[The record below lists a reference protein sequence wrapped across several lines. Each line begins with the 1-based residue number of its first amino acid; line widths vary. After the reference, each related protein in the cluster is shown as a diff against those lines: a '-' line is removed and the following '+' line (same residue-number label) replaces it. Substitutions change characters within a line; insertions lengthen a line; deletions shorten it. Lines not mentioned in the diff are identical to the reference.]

1 MKQLTTL
8 LFAFCTLGLS
18 AQTGAVS
25 PPAKGKKTATI
36 AIQSTGI
43 CDMCEKTIE
52 TELVYT
58 KGVRK
63 GDGAHRPAAVSVTYD
78 PRKTDADKLRAA
90 LTKLGYS
97 ADGTPGD
104 AAAFAKLPQCCQ
116 NEGCGKLPVKQS
128 SFIGPCR
135 RRCGH
140 TT

>member
-52 TELVYT
+52 TELIYE
-58 KGVRK
+58 KGVRSVEV
-63 GDGAHRPAAVSVTYD
+63 DLAASIIHVGYD
-78 PRKTDADKLRAA
+78 PKKTSPDQVRTAI
-90 LTKLGYS
+90 TKLGYY
-97 ADGTPGD
+97 ADDQPGD
-104 AAAFAKLPQCCQ
+104 ARAFAKLPACCQ
-116 NEGCGKLPVKQS
+116 KEGCGKPAEK
-128 SFIGPCR
+128 
-135 RRCGH
+135 H
-140 TT
+140 